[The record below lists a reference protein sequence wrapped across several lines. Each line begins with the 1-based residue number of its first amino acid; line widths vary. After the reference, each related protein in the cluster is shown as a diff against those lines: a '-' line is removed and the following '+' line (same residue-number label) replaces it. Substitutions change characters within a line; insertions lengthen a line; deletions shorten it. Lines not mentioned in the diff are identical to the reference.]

1 MTQAGDLAGILR
13 ARAVAVDDAELDA
26 VLRDAAS
33 GPELVEWVAT
43 HLSDDTLLTLDE
55 LELFYSLQRS
65 GRYEQLAAAIQ
76 DDSHGEGIHVSLP
89 LSDTELRAAITALEK
104 STEAIRKQTDVVRQQ
119 QDAVAKLEA
128 VSVRTGAASRTAF
141 AALHQ
146 QKWDI
151 ARTDLA
157 ADVERLGRALDDRVD
172 DLAQQNRA
180 LAQRV
185 QKTVD
190 GLCRSDDTLL
200 ASLQKLG
207 WALPPVAAKGSAQ
220 DEAAQQQQASIAR
233 LRDIC
238 LHLIKFSVET
248 IRTKLDR
255 LYLEALETA
264 ETTRATAPTTATPED
279 VAGLQSELES
289 LFAEI
294 LPVAQM
300 SVEQQ
305 YLAPALKALSGK
317 NAKNL
322 TRSLLALD
330 YVDECLVF
338 LLEHLSLLTTR
349 IDTAAAHYA
358 TADTLIGAA
367 RTELAVQISTTS
379 ARAKASNRRLS
390 NYGSPVRRRP
400 STGASHMRTRSGTVG
415 GTSSMMSA
423 DLKAQRRRSSGYGA
437 GSFGM
442 GSSGPVSPMDQLLES
457 LSLMLPI
464 EDPLDGG
471 LVGEVTAS
479 SVETATRI
487 NAHFLQTTLTER
499 TAKANDVAAN
509 AQEAFE
515 TATTSSLTDARK
527 AEWLVRASVLAESPF
542 GDVQLVDPEIDSSIA
557 VMAHEVRRLNERR
570 AAVEADIDK
579 ARRSSSAKR
588 EKMIAR
594 WA

>member
-1 MTQAGDLAGILR
+1 M
-13 ARAVAVDDAELDA
+13 
-26 VLRDAAS
+26 
-33 GPELVEWVAT
+33 
-43 HLSDDTLLTLDE
+43 
-55 LELFYSLQRS
+55 
-65 GRYEQLAAAIQ
+65 
-76 DDSHGEGIHVSLP
+76 
-89 LSDTELRAAITALEK
+89 
-104 STEAIRKQTDVVRQQ
+104 RQQ
-119 QDAVAKLEA
+119 QEAVAKLEA
-128 VSVRTGAASRTAF
+128 SSTSTTTGAASRTAF
-141 AALHQ
+141 AARHQ
-146 QKWDI
+146 QKWDT

-157 ADVERLGRALDDRVD
+157 ADVERLGRALDDRVG

-185 QKTVD
+185 QQTVD

-220 DEAAQQQQASIAR
+220 DEAARQQQASIAR

-255 LYLEALETA
+255 LYLEALEAA
-264 ETTRATAPTTATPED
+264 ETTAAHSSQED
-279 VAGLQSELES
+279 VAALQSELES

-338 LLEHLSLLTTR
+338 LLEHLDLLTAR

-367 RTELAVQISTTS
+367 RTELAVQIATTS

-400 STGASHMRTRSGTVG
+400 STGSSHMRTRSGTIG

-423 DLKAQRRRSSGYGA
+423 DLKAQRRRSSGYGV

-442 GSSGPVSPMDQLLES
+442 GSSGPASPMEQLLES

-471 LVGEVTAS
+471 LAGEVTAS

-487 NAHFLQTTLTER
+487 NAHFLQTTLSER
-499 TAKANDVAAN
+499 TAKANDVAVN

-515 TATTSSLTDARK
+515 TATTTSLTDARR
-527 AEWLVRASVLAESPF
+527 AERLVRASVLAESPF
-542 GDVQLVDPEIDSSIA
+542 GDVQLVDPEIDGSIA
-557 VMAHEVRRLNERR
+557 VMADEVRRLNERR
-570 AAVEADIDK
+570 AAVETDLDK
-579 ARRSSSAKR
+579 ARRSGSAKR
-588 EKMIAR
+588 EKIIAR